1 MSPTTLVPTPL
12 YGLRTWRVVGESG
25 QERLA
30 GPHQRAAWPAGGTWL
45 EATCAQAAGH
55 RPPNADCDCGFHAW
69 HPSRRSARR
78 VLAGRREVPGI
89 VETQGAIEL
98 HAEGLRAERA
108 RPYVLFTAPGRNARL
123 VGRLAKAYDTEV
135 VEIDGPDAL
144 LAFCRTRRLG
154 LDEATVD
161 RLMGPATA
169 ERYWREKR
177 RRVRRD
183 VLRLGAAVAVVA
195 LLVVA
200 GLRFATDPPGDRVI
214 KGRTGEVHIQSR

>member
-1 MSPTTLVPTPL
+1 M
-12 YGLRTWRVVGESG
+12 
-25 QERLA
+25 
-30 GPHQRAAWPAGGTWL
+30 
-45 EATCAQAAGH
+45 
-55 RPPNADCDCGFHAW
+55 
-69 HPSRRSARR
+69 
-78 VLAGRREVPGI
+78 LAGRREVPGI

-98 HAEGLRAERA
+98 HTEGLRAQRA
-108 RPYVLFTAPGRNARL
+108 RPYVLFLAPGRNARL
-123 VGRLAKAYDTEV
+123 VARLAKAYDTEV

-169 ERYWREKR
+169 ERYRREKR
-177 RRVRRD
+177 RRVQRD

-200 GLRFATDPPGDRVI
+200 GLKFATDPPGDRVI